1 MSSVVGVPG
10 HFEFLSKAQFD
21 QIRLLHANDPK
32 LKVRKMWQ
40 LASKKALRKTEDERR
55 PSWAQRFKNI
65 EPMNALRLRYNANKS
80 IWVEDE
86 IQVKIEAGFRT
97 NLIIQYDSYSYGF
110 VPSDSNIEIP

>member
-1 MSSVVGVPG
+1 
-10 HFEFLSKAQFD
+10 
-21 QIRLLHANDPK
+21 
-32 LKVRKMWQ
+32 MWQ

-86 IQVKIEAGFRT
+86 IQVKIETGFQT
-97 NLIIQYDSYSYGF
+97 DSVIQYD
-110 VPSDSNIEIP
+110 